1 MLDSAMSA
9 LASLTDPALL
19 LMLLVG
25 VIAGLVMGLIPGLGG
40 TAAVAILLPITFG
53 MEPAPALAML
63 IGALAV
69 VHTSD
74 TVSAVLLGAPGLRL
88 GIGHDARW
96 LFHG

>member
-53 MEPAPALAML
+53 MEPAPVGNAHRRPCRSPHLRHRL
-63 IGALAV
+63 GGAAR
-69 VHTSD
+69 S
-74 TVSAVLLGAPGLRL
+74 PRLRL